1 MKYDPIMC
9 MMVDDSVKTNDELS
23 LAQKKQVVTELKGF
37 LKKSYNFSDESEYAR
52 AYEDIRQMF
61 TTGSRKSISGLFENA
76 VKKTGAHDSIETEDA
91 SWKAWS
97 LYIDGKFVKSF
108 NSEMPPIKE
117 AKEYM
122 KENHPDKVAKLS
134 RNTGSSSGYV
144 ISSRD
149 SNTIDH
155 AIRSCDISMYERI
168 YQEAKA
174 AVGGK
179 YGIISNLSDLETAIN
194 DANRRGEKEDAKKL
208 KAIYKKYN

>member
-9 MMVDDSVKTNDELS
+9 MMVDDSVK
-23 LAQKKQVVTELKGF
+23 
-37 LKKSYNFSDESEYAR
+37 
-52 AYEDIRQMF
+52 
-61 TTGSRKSISGLFENA
+61 
-76 VKKTGAHDSIETEDA
+76 TEDA

-122 KENHPDKVAKLS
+122 KENHPGKVAKLS

-149 SNTIDH
+149 SKTIDH

>member
-9 MMVDDSVKTNDELS
+9 MMVDDSVKTEDELS
-23 LAQKKQVVTELKGF
+23 LAQKKQVVTELNGF

-61 TTGSRKSISGLFENA
+61 TTGSKKSISGLFENA
-76 VKKTGAHDSIETEDA
+76 VKKTGSHDSA
-91 SWKAWS
+91 SA
-97 LYIDGKFVKSF
+97 IDK
-108 NSEMPPIKE
+108 
-117 AKEYM
+117 
-122 KENHPDKVAKLS
+122 
-134 RNTGSSSGYV
+134 
-144 ISSRD
+144 
-149 SNTIDH
+149 
-155 AIRSCDISMYERI
+155 AIRSCDVNMYERI

>member
-9 MMVDDSVKTNDELS
+9 MMVDDSVKTEDAMFVQLKFGS
-23 LAQKKQVVTELKGF
+23 GRTEGAKLEENEYREYAEAL
-37 LKKSYNFSDESEYAR
+37 LKKYGEKRVTLSKQGKVIVTYTNP
-52 AYEDIRQMF
+52 
-61 TTGSRKSISGLFENA
+61 N
-76 VKKTGAHDSIETEDA
+76 DS
-91 SWKAWS
+91 K
-97 LYIDGKFVKSF
+97 
-108 NSEMPPIKE
+108 
-117 AKEYM
+117 
-122 KENHPDKVAKLS
+122 
-134 RNTGSSSGYV
+134 
-144 ISSRD
+144 
-149 SNTIDH
+149 TIDH

>member
-9 MMVDDSVKTNDELS
+9 MMVDDSVK
-23 LAQKKQVVTELKGF
+23 
-37 LKKSYNFSDESEYAR
+37 
-52 AYEDIRQMF
+52 
-61 TTGSRKSISGLFENA
+61 
-76 VKKTGAHDSIETEDA
+76 TEDA

-122 KENHPDKVAKLS
+122 KENHPGKVAKLS
-134 RNTGSSSGYV
+134 RNTGSASGYV

-149 SNTIDH
+149 SKTIDH

-194 DANRRGEKEDAKKL
+194 DANRRGEKEDVKKL
-208 KAIYKKYN
+208 KAIYRKYN

>member
-1 MKYDPIMC
+1 MKYDPIMR
-9 MMVDDSVKTNDELS
+9 MMVDDSVK
-23 LAQKKQVVTELKGF
+23 
-37 LKKSYNFSDESEYAR
+37 
-52 AYEDIRQMF
+52 
-61 TTGSRKSISGLFENA
+61 
-76 VKKTGAHDSIETEDA
+76 TEDA

-134 RNTGSSSGYV
+134 RNTGSASGYV
-144 ISSRD
+144 ISSKD
-149 SNTIDH
+149 SKTIDH

-194 DANRRGEKEDAKKL
+194 DANRRGEKEDVKKL
-208 KAIYKKYN
+208 KAIYRKYN

>member
-9 MMVDDSVKTNDELS
+9 MMVDDSVK
-23 LAQKKQVVTELKGF
+23 
-37 LKKSYNFSDESEYAR
+37 
-52 AYEDIRQMF
+52 
-61 TTGSRKSISGLFENA
+61 
-76 VKKTGAHDSIETEDA
+76 TEDA

-134 RNTGSSSGYV
+134 RNTGSASGYV

-149 SNTIDH
+149 SKTIDR

-208 KAIYKKYN
+208 KAIYRKYN

>member
-9 MMVDDSVKTNDELS
+9 MMVDDSVKTEDRDPYAYEEIKKDIQMMKSGKASYITKNGLIGRISHSFNNRTPQNGGITKE
-23 LAQKKQVVTELKGF
+23 QKTELMNLVMSAK
-37 LKKSYNFSDESEYAR
+37 DE
-52 AYEDIRQMF
+52 
-61 TTGSRKSISGLFENA
+61 K
-76 VKKTGAHDSIETEDA
+76 
-91 SWKAWS
+91 
-97 LYIDGKFVKSF
+97 
-108 NSEMPPIKE
+108 
-117 AKEYM
+117 
-122 KENHPDKVAKLS
+122 
-134 RNTGSSSGYV
+134 
-144 ISSRD
+144 
-149 SNTIDH
+149 TIDH

>member
-9 MMVDDSVKTNDELS
+9 MMVDDSVK
-23 LAQKKQVVTELKGF
+23 
-37 LKKSYNFSDESEYAR
+37 
-52 AYEDIRQMF
+52 
-61 TTGSRKSISGLFENA
+61 
-76 VKKTGAHDSIETEDA
+76 TEDA

-122 KENHPDKVAKLS
+122 KENHPGKVAKLS
-134 RNTGSSSGYV
+134 RNTGSASGYV

-149 SNTIDH
+149 SKTIDH

-208 KAIYKKYN
+208 KAIYRKYN

>member
-1 MKYDPIMC
+1 
-9 MMVDDSVKTNDELS
+9 
-23 LAQKKQVVTELKGF
+23 
-37 LKKSYNFSDESEYAR
+37 
-52 AYEDIRQMF
+52 
-61 TTGSRKSISGLFENA
+61 
-76 VKKTGAHDSIETEDA
+76 
-91 SWKAWS
+91 
-97 LYIDGKFVKSF
+97 
-108 NSEMPPIKE
+108 MPPIKE

-134 RNTGSSSGYV
+134 RNTGSASGYV

-149 SNTIDH
+149 SKTIDR

-168 YQEAKA
+168 YQVAKA

-208 KAIYKKYN
+208 KAIYRKYN

>member
-1 MKYDPIMC
+1 MRYDPIMC
-9 MMVDDSVKTNDELS
+9 MMVDDSVK
-23 LAQKKQVVTELKGF
+23 
-37 LKKSYNFSDESEYAR
+37 
-52 AYEDIRQMF
+52 
-61 TTGSRKSISGLFENA
+61 
-76 VKKTGAHDSIETEDA
+76 TEDA

-149 SNTIDH
+149 SKTIDH

-168 YQEAKA
+168 YQEAKV

>member
-9 MMVDDSVKTNDELS
+9 MMVDDSVK
-23 LAQKKQVVTELKGF
+23 
-37 LKKSYNFSDESEYAR
+37 
-52 AYEDIRQMF
+52 
-61 TTGSRKSISGLFENA
+61 
-76 VKKTGAHDSIETEDA
+76 TEDA

-134 RNTGSSSGYV
+134 RNTGSASGYV

-149 SNTIDH
+149 SKTIDH
-155 AIRSCDISMYERI
+155 AIRSCDISMYEKI

>member
-9 MMVDDSVKTNDELS
+9 MMVDDSVK
-23 LAQKKQVVTELKGF
+23 
-37 LKKSYNFSDESEYAR
+37 
-52 AYEDIRQMF
+52 M
-61 TTGSRKSISGLFENA
+61 
-76 VKKTGAHDSIETEDA
+76 EDA

-149 SNTIDH
+149 SKTIDR

>member
-1 MKYDPIMC
+1 MKYDHIMC
-9 MMVDDSVKTNDELS
+9 MMVDDSVKTEDELS

-52 AYEDIRQMF
+52 AYEDLRQMF
-61 TTGSRKSISGLFENA
+61 TTGSRKSISGLFENT
-76 VKKTGAHDSIETEDA
+76 VKKTGAHDSVKTEDA

-134 RNTGSSSGYV
+134 RSTGSSSGYV

-149 SNTIDH
+149 SKTIDH
-155 AIRSCDISMYERI
+155 AIRSCDISIYERI

>member
-9 MMVDDSVKTNDELS
+9 MMVDDSVKT
-23 LAQKKQVVTELKGF
+23 K
-37 LKKSYNFSDESEYAR
+37 
-52 AYEDIRQMF
+52 
-61 TTGSRKSISGLFENA
+61 
-76 VKKTGAHDSIETEDA
+76 DA

-149 SNTIDH
+149 SKTIDR

>member
-37 LKKSYNFSDESEYAR
+37 LKKSYNFSDESEYSR
-52 AYEDIRQMF
+52 AYEDLRHMF

-76 VKKTGAHDSIETEDA
+76 IKKTGSHDSIETEDA
-91 SWKAWS
+91 SWKAWT

-122 KENHPDKVAKLS
+122 KENHPGKVAKLS
-134 RNTGSSSGYV
+134 RNTGSASGYV
-144 ISSRD
+144 ISSKD
-149 SNTIDH
+149 SKTIDH
-155 AIRSCDISMYERI
+155 AIRSCDISIYERI

-208 KAIYKKYN
+208 KAIYRKYN

>member
-9 MMVDDSVKTNDELS
+9 MMVDDSVKTEDAMFVQLKFGSGRTAGAKLEENEYREYAE
-23 LAQKKQVVTELKGF
+23 AQ
-37 LKKSYNFSDESEYAR
+37 LKKYGEKRVTLSKQGKVIVTYTNP
-52 AYEDIRQMF
+52 
-61 TTGSRKSISGLFENA
+61 N
-76 VKKTGAHDSIETEDA
+76 DS
-91 SWKAWS
+91 K
-97 LYIDGKFVKSF
+97 
-108 NSEMPPIKE
+108 
-117 AKEYM
+117 
-122 KENHPDKVAKLS
+122 
-134 RNTGSSSGYV
+134 
-144 ISSRD
+144 
-149 SNTIDH
+149 TIDH